1 MRCPKCGFRDDKVID
16 SRQSRD
22 SSSIRRR
29 RVCLKCSFRFTT
41 YEEIERSELR
51 VIKRDRTHEPFDRRK
66 LVSSLAKA
74 CEKRSISLVTL
85 EQAVDE
91 IVHEVQTAGR
101 EVTSAA
107 IGTKVLEKLRAIDE
121 VAYLRY
127 ESVHRRFDQV
137 DQFVDA
143 IQALGRRI
151 KPNPSQREL
160 FPPENVTHGSVYPS
174 WWLTDHITESI
185 AFYLRLRNDEPVVP
199 FSQLSQ
205 TVRYVLKVIGYKE
218 IIPYFAPNPPPIA
231 FSLLEVAEAAGAGYE
246 LAFFDGLEKR
256 INALIH
262 TGTDSLQLVG
272 LQACVKHL
280 SGAKAWTRACDT
292 LREEV
297 ICFVRE
303 KLAADGA
310 LQHIRCS
317 IR

>member
-107 IGTKVLEKLRAIDE
+107 IGAKVLEKLRAIDE

-160 FPPENVTHGSVYPS
+160 FPPENVTHGSV
-174 WWLTDHITESI
+174 
-185 AFYLRLRNDEPVVP
+185 
-199 FSQLSQ
+199 
-205 TVRYVLKVIGYKE
+205 
-218 IIPYFAPNPPPIA
+218 
-231 FSLLEVAEAAGAGYE
+231 
-246 LAFFDGLEKR
+246 
-256 INALIH
+256 
-262 TGTDSLQLVG
+262 
-272 LQACVKHL
+272 
-280 SGAKAWTRACDT
+280 
-292 LREEV
+292 
-297 ICFVRE
+297 
-303 KLAADGA
+303 
-310 LQHIRCS
+310 
-317 IR
+317 